1 MVWHE
6 RAEVMTDSVASLE
19 RLDADRV
26 STPEPLIAA
35 VRRRFMGR
43 YPVDPFGLDPQVAD
57 FVMPVFAAMIRV
69 QTSGGEHVPD
79 RGPAVIVAN
88 RGFGVAEPTA
98 LGIAVQHATG
108 RRLRVVGAPQMPI
121 VGPLAR
127 RLGAIASTDDDVV
140 AALHAGYLVGL
151 PLSQT
156 WMRTGAGALSP
167 AVAPAMA
174 HAPIVPAAVQTVGR
188 LGTVLG
194 TWQVRFGP
202 LVTLPETYDRDD
214 PIAAARFAD
223 EVRHSVAAVLAEL

>member
-1 MVWHE
+1 
-6 RAEVMTDSVASLE
+6 MTGSVASLE
-19 RLDADRV
+19 RLDADRI
-26 STPEPLIAA
+26 STPESLFAA
-35 VRRRFMGR
+35 ARRRFMGR
-43 YPVDPFGLDPQVAD
+43 YPVDPFGLDPQIAD
-57 FVMPVFAAMIRV
+57 LVMPVFAAMIRV

-79 RGPAVIVAN
+79 HGPAVIVAN

-108 RRLRVVGAPQMPI
+108 RRLRVVGAPPMPI
-121 VGPLAR
+121 IGPIAR

-140 AALHAGYLVGL
+140 AALHAGHLVGL
-151 PLSQT
+151 PLSPT
-156 WMRTGAGALSP
+156 WLRTGAGSVPL
-167 AVAPAMA
+167 AVAPAMT

-223 EVRHSVAAVLAEL
+223 EVRRAVAAVLSEV

>member
-1 MVWHE
+1 MS
-6 RAEVMTDSVASLE
+6 TVASLD
-19 RLDADRV
+19 RLDVDRIT
-26 STPEPLIAA
+26 SPEPLWVA

-43 YPVDPFGLDPQVAD
+43 YPVDPFGLDPQIAD
-57 FVMPVFAAMIRV
+57 LAALVFAAMIRV

-79 RGPAVIVAN
+79 HGPAVIVAN

-108 RRLRVVGAPQMPI
+108 RRLRVVGAPQMPLL
-121 VGPLAR
+121 GPLAR

-140 AALHAGYLVGL
+140 AALHAGHLVGL
-151 PLSQT
+151 PLSPT
-156 WMRTGAGALSP
+156 WMRTGAGAVPL
-167 AVAPAMA
+167 AVAPAMT
-174 HAPIVPAAVQTVGR
+174 HAPIVPAAVQAVGR

-202 LVTLPETYDRDD
+202 LVTLPETYDKDD

-223 EVRHSVAAVLAEL
+223 AVRRSVGAVLTEL